1 MQQEKIVLFEDA
13 VKHRQAGFS
22 GIKVEFD
29 NADTVE
35 IPIAPDDWVCDFC
48 NLLMPV
54 KTNDDELIT
63 MVSLNGTHTL
73 CNDCWPRILKQDK
86 SLFKNVS
93 VCQCCEIKD
102 DIHTYL
108 ALLDEK
114 IDKWVGWIRFPNKE
128 QAMKWGKFRM
138 EVTNEV
144 SLPLG
149 KIK

>member
-29 NADTVE
+29 NADTIE

-48 NLLMPV
+48 NVLMPV

-73 CNDCWPRILKQDK
+73 CNDCWPRILKQDN

-149 KIK
+149 KIQ